1 MEETSKTNREI
12 FKEKYPAKEFAKS
25 PMTCAEAIGY
35 LKALIEYFPSE
46 KKWVDSYIETLMM
59 VLLYH
64 AL

>member
-1 MEETSKTNREI
+1 MKEKSKTNKEI

-25 PMTCAEAIGY
+25 PMACAEAIGY